1 MQRFAFNK
9 IIFTG
14 ALGWDVYCTFSV
26 IFLFVGFEIYV
37 NAIIII
43 GSLVCGLTVSVFYNG
58 IFNYFNECGKRD
70 RRTKQ
75 YFGMSLCIQQ
85 SANLLGGGMSSLL
98 IEPLGQKTYALLMLG
113 LSIVSSGSFAF
124 IKSFKT
130 DSESEDSK
138 VKNKD

>member
-1 MQRFAFNK
+1 MHKYAFNK

-14 ALGWDVYCTFSV
+14 ALGWDLYCTFSV
-26 IFLFVGFEIYV
+26 IFLFVGFETYV

-75 YFGMSLCIQQ
+75 YFGLSLCIQQ
-85 SANLLGGGMSSLL
+85 SANLLGGGMSSLF
-98 IEPLGQKTYALLMLG
+98 IEPLGQKNYSLLMLG
-113 LSIVSSGSFAF
+113 LSIVSSGTF
-124 IKSFKT
+124 IF
-130 DSESEDSK
+130 
-138 VKNKD
+138 VKGFH